1 MKKLKELQVGKWY
14 QSPGW
19 SSKSDYAKLLIVDY
33 DNNDRFHYS
42 EVIVSG
48 KYEEKMDWWSF
59 DLSNIREIPLEEI
72 QQYLPDNHP
81 DKISKQED
89 EFLTNRVS
97 IYVRYTKD
105 FTTELFEAAM
115 KYFKDNSE
123 GIPRGMNNTY
133 KGFQQETYLL
143 YDNFNLHG
151 EIVPKVL
158 KRDLKGG
165 YGYGVDNNRQGC
177 QKELSIEG
185 LKDFIGYKDSKSEN
199 KLPTQWYFKVTDENY
214 KKFKDIRP
222 LSGVYGY
229 ISSDPI
235 FNLSWGRIY
244 SDLPSGYTE
253 ISFEAFEKHVLNK
266 ESKSIKTE
274 EPVKETYIPK
284 FEVGDK
290 VRIPL
295 SKKRNLWYKNNVSEL
310 DDYKKEYF
318 IIDSIYNR
326 NVIGLKRADGKN
338 FRENSFCEDD
348 LVLYVEPTIEKW
360 VPCSGTNNTYE
371 ITRGGLIRNSK
382 TLKIKSQSISS
393 KGYLQINTCIN
404 GKESTSKVHR
414 LIAETFIPN
423 PNYYNCV
430 DHIDGNKLNNSISNL
445 RWCSIQE
452 NNEFYQGSGGL
463 YGSNLSKESILDIYN
478 NYNNYGEKKICAKIY
493 NIDEETV
500 RLIKNGTSFK
510 HITSNKLPTKSWY

>member
-123 GIPRGMNNTY
+123 GIPRGMNDTY

-229 ISSDPI
+229 ISSHPVCD
-235 FNLSWGRIY
+235 LSWGLIY
-244 SDLPSGYTE
+244 SDPPSGYTE
-253 ISFEAFEKHVLNK
+253 ISFEAFEK
-266 ESKSIKTE
+266 
-274 EPVKETYIPK
+274 
-284 FEVGDK
+284 
-290 VRIPL
+290 
-295 SKKRNLWYKNNVSEL
+295 
-310 DDYKKEYF
+310 
-318 IIDSIYNR
+318 
-326 NVIGLKRADGKN
+326 
-338 FRENSFCEDD
+338 
-348 LVLYVEPTIEKW
+348 YV
-360 VPCSGTNNTYE
+360 
-371 ITRGGLIRNSK
+371 
-382 TLKIKSQSISS
+382 
-393 KGYLQINTCIN
+393 
-404 GKESTSKVHR
+404 
-414 LIAETFIPN
+414 
-423 PNYYNCV
+423 
-430 DHIDGNKLNNSISNL
+430 
-445 RWCSIQE
+445 
-452 NNEFYQGSGGL
+452 
-463 YGSNLSKESILDIYN
+463 LSKEKTKTSISKTTKEAWVPKVGDFVWDTIN
-478 NYNNYGEKKICAKIY
+478 KKCL
-493 NIDEETV
+493 
-500 RLIKNGTSFK
+500 RIKNVTSEDYFILEGQGATYK
-510 HITSNKLPTKSWY
+510 SQCRKAEPWEIPIEEHITSISTIDVPNGRFYVSGQRDPYDHFNYRYAGDPRNSIQQIRDKYYTIGVDPIEDPVVRFAEYPLTPKESFKTNKLPTKSWY